1 MKIKLT
7 MLASFSRLLWVGF
20 LCALQTTAPVFGQV
34 TWPEDVSG
42 PCTLS
47 IDDVFESPNWTGADS
62 LCPAE
67 FSFLD
72 ETVEGACPQETLV
85 NRLWT
90 VTYCDSSDQHM
101 QEIRLTDTSPPTLI
115 NDFGDGR
122 FCASD
127 LSSYYPFLVDDCT
140 SQLTAQVLFQDSTSL
155 CEEVI
160 QFDIDI
166 NVADDC
172 GNVLDTLYTVVLFN
186 PSEADGS
193 CDFSLC
199 QGCKEP
205 LACNYD
211 ASAAFEDESCVF
223 AEMYFDCE
231 GLLIPQSLC
240 GDGTSFDPVSGTCL
254 PVEGCAA
261 SESACGPNT
270 VWDADLGLC
279 IPETLQASCYFDVDL
294 DGVVGTTD
302 LLEFLSAYAQAC
314 N

>member
-1 MKIKLT
+1 M
-7 MLASFSRLLWVGF
+7 
-20 LCALQTTAPVFGQV
+20 
-34 TWPEDVSG
+34 
-42 PCTLS
+42 
-47 IDDVFESPNWTGADS
+47 
-62 LCPAE
+62 
-67 FSFLD
+67 D

-122 FCASD
+122 FCASN

-199 QGCKEP
+199 QGCMEP

-211 ASAAFEDESCVF
+211 ALAAFEDESCVF

-240 GDGTSFDPVSGTCL
+240 GDGTSFDPLSGTCL
-254 PVEGCAA
+254 PVENCTPN
-261 SESACGPNT
+261 ENACGPNT

-279 IPETLQASCYFDVDL
+279 IPETLEASCYFDVDQ
-294 DGVVGTTD
+294 DGAVGATD
-302 LLEFLSAYAQAC
+302 LLEFLSAFGQSC
-314 N
+314 D